1 MNTKKTRMSK
11 EERREQILTS
21 ALKTFTIKGY
31 NGTTTID
38 IANDAGISEVTLFRY
53 FDSKEKIFKSAIEP
67 LLVSEFKKSIISIK
81 DMNSYDKLKFILK
94 NRIKFITN
102 NNEVIKLILIEN
114 QFNPDITNINY
125 IKEIKQMIEN
135 SIKESNVLIN
145 EKDFFMRIL
154 MGNILSFLYDPVFD
168 ENKINQHV
176 DKFVDSL
183 MKTNFIL
190 EKDGIY
196 E

>member
-1 MNTKKTRMSK
+1 MHNKKTRMSK
-11 EERREQILTS
+11 EDRRKQITTS

-53 FDSKEKIFKSAIEP
+53 FDSKEEIFKSAIEP

-94 NRIKFITN
+94 DRIQFITN
-102 NNEVIKLILIEN
+102 NNEVIKLILIEY

-125 IKEIKQMIEN
+125 IKEIKLMIED

-145 EKDFFMRIL
+145 DKDFFMRIL

-168 ENKINQHV
+168 ENEINQHV

-190 EKDGIY
+190 EKDSIN